1 MINSIPKVFI
11 KNPGKSKQPSTIS
24 QLIINNHS
32 GGISPETTNQP
43 STISQQII
51 NNYSVGSIS
60 PETTNLQSTI
70 SQSDGISH
78 ETTNH
83 PSTISQSD
91 GISPEPTNQ
100 PSTISQPDGI
110 SPTNQLLQQGN
121 GQQIITSSPTAAALN
136 SLPTEPEQFLND
148 YSLKRAFS
156 ANSLDLKG
164 DESSSKALVEIKITS
179 WPKHQVKIFLL

>member
-51 NNYSVGSIS
+51 NNYSVGSII
-60 PETTNLQSTI
+60 PDTTNLQ
-70 SQSDGISH
+70 
-78 ETTNH
+78 
-83 PSTISQSD
+83 STISQSD

-110 SPTNQLLQQGN
+110 SPTNLLLQQGN
-121 GQQIITSSPTAAALN
+121 GQQIITSSPTDAALN

-148 YSLKRAFS
+148 YSLKRAIS
-156 ANSLDLKG
+156 VNSLDLKG